1 MLLRLA
7 IASLGLCLASTLL
20 QAQAVEN
27 APIMGSQSTEE
38 LVAQPVDD
46 TYRILV
52 IGDALGGGLGA
63 GLSRMAEPE
72 PRFEIVNRFQETSGL
87 ARPEVYD
94 WPASL
99 PKIMEGKDFNAVVVL
114 LGAYDRQAI
123 REGDFRLV
131 FNTPEWKA
139 AYEARIDELLDVLNA
154 AGLKVFWVAI
164 PPMGDALYER
174 DMQVLAAL
182 QKQEATAKGATYV
195 DLRAN
200 FLGPDGAYTD
210 TGPDDTG
217 EIRKLRTRDGVAFMR
232 QGNSRFGQLLL
243 AEIKRDMETK
253 PLQAALQP
261 APAAP
266 AVAAET
272 VPLFGQLTIG
282 GAPATFEP
290 DKIKI
295 AKALRSQ
302 AMVASNG
309 KITRTDIVPG
319 SSAERL
325 FLAGEAPPA
334 PAGRR
339 ARAPPRCAGSHRRAR
354 PDRSPAPPGP
364 CQCRPRPGHS
374 HRPCRWWP
382 VHGGW

>member
-1 MLLRLA
+1 
-7 IASLGLCLASTLL
+7 
-20 QAQAVEN
+20 
-27 APIMGSQSTEE
+27 MGSQSIEE
-38 LVAQPVDD
+38 LIQQSADE

-52 IGDALGGGLGA
+52 IGDALAGGLGA
-63 GLSRMAEPE
+63 GLARMAEPD
-72 PRFEIVNRFQETSGL
+72 PRFEVVNRFQETSGI

-94 WPASL
+94 WAASL
-99 PKIMEGKDFNAVVVL
+99 PNIMDGKEFSAVVVL
-114 LGAYDRQAI
+114 MGINDRQSI
-123 REGDFRLV
+123 RSGGLKLE
-131 FNTPEWKA
+131 FNSPEWLA
-139 AYEARIDELLDVLNA
+139 AYKARTAGLLDVLKA
-154 AGLKVFWVAI
+154 AGVKVFWVAI

-195 DLRAN
+195 DLRAS

-272 VPLFGQLTIG
+272 VPLFGQLTID

-295 AKALRSQ
+295 AEALRSQ

-334 PAGRR
+334 PAGRFDDFTF
-339 ARAPPRCAGSHRRAR
+339 AK
-354 PDRSPAPPGP
+354 PAE
-364 CQCRPRPGHS
+364 
-374 HRPCRWWP
+374 
-382 VHGGW
+382 